1 MVGGGG
7 RGGRIRSGYYC
18 PLHENLSAKF
28 MISIKVVLFMLGLHL
43 QTFIPIKYHFKRF
56 MASKTYRKT
65 YGRNYTFFLSKS
77 DKLKSFYFSRL
88 SHVFN
93 GGNIRSFTLISHKY

>member
-1 MVGGGG
+1 MEGLWWGGGGG
-7 RGGRIRSGYYC
+7 RGGRIQSGYYC

-28 MISIKVVLFMLGLHL
+28 MISIKVVLVMLGLHL

-65 YGRNYTFFLSKS
+65 YGRNYTFFFQKVISLSPFTFPDS
-77 DKLKSFYFSRL
+77 
-88 SHVFN
+88 V
-93 GGNIRSFTLISHKY
+93 RSSMEVISVLLR